1 MSRLPKQLRLI
12 SLRPAPNQEVLA
24 CVKLLGLAEHQ
35 VNQFLA
41 LFPRG
46 DVMVLTA
53 PTGVYLNFYLKRFAE
68 RFGEV
73 SDQSQFQSLLTE
85 LKWISANCS
94 EPSPFIWRFCG
105 RQLDLRHR
113 TAIMAV
119 LNCTPDSFSDG
130 GKYFHPQAALEHARQ
145 MVAAGADL
153 IDIGGESTRPGSR
166 PISAQQEMDRVLP
179 VIEQLRREDEV
190 PISIDTYKAEVAR
203 AAVQTGAE
211 IINDIS
217 GATFDPQILAVAKE
231 FKTGLVLMHI
241 QGKMETMQIA
251 PAYKDVVE
259 EILIDLAGKVDRAL
273 AAGIKDGW
281 LVIDPG
287 IGFGKRWFDNYDIL
301 NRLTE
306 LRILG
311 LPILIGASR
320 KSFLGKFLSA
330 DPQQR
335 LEGSL
340 LANGVAIGNNANIVR
355 VHDVVETQKAVRI
368 ADLFYRRA
376 WGVAADIL
384 EEQFQ

>member
-1 MSRLPKQLRLI
+1 
-12 SLRPAPNQEVLA
+12 V
-24 CVKLLGLAEHQ
+24 
-35 VNQFLA
+35 
-41 LFPRG
+41 
-46 DVMVLTA
+46 D
-53 PTGVYLNFYLKRFAE
+53 
-68 RFGEV
+68 
-73 SDQSQFQSLLTE
+73 
-85 LKWISANCS
+85 ISANGA
-94 EPSPFIWRFCG
+94 IRVTY
-105 RQLDLRHR
+105 LDAEGHDVRLRSTH
-113 TAIMAV
+113 ADVIV
-119 LNCTPDSFSDG
+119 EYLNAGSNGKDVDLDAHGSVRIAAFTYEG
-130 GKYFHPQAALEHARQ
+130 GIGQ
-145 MVAAGADL
+145 VAAGADL